1 MSARRDVLGGGRLVA
16 LAALLLLAMS
26 ALILALEGAGEPGL
40 RMWIRATARTS
51 LVLFGA
57 AFTASSLRSL
67 WPTPV
72 TGWLLRQRRYVGLSF
87 AFSHGLHLVAI
98 LWLRSQLGPAFE
110 IDPVTIVVGGG
121 AYVMIALLAATS
133 SDRAVAWLGRRRWRM
148 LHRVGVYWIWIIF
161 ANSYTARAV
170 MAIARGSES
179 LSHVPVALF
188 VWTLLGLRI
197 AAWRRE
203 RRRAGAGDA
212 TAQLREPRT
221 GATPT

>member
-1 MSARRDVLGGGRLVA
+1 MSARRDAIGGGRLILLA
-16 LAALLLLAMS
+16 AALLVAMS
-26 ALILALEGAGEPGL
+26 ALILGIEGTGEPGL

-51 LVLFGA
+51 LALFGA
-57 AFTASSLRSL
+57 AFVASSLRSL
-67 WPTPV
+67 WPTPI

-87 AFSHGLHLVAI
+87 AFSHALHLVAI

-110 IDPVTIVVGGG
+110 IDLVTIVFGGG
-121 AYVMIALLAATS
+121 AYVMIALLASTS
-133 SDRAVAWLGRRRWRM
+133 NDRAVAWLGRSRWRM
-148 LHRVGVYWIWIIF
+148 LHKVGVYWIWIIF

-179 LSHVPVALF
+179 LAYVPVAIF
-188 VWTLLGLRI
+188 IWTLLGLRI

-203 RRRAGAGDA
+203 RRRVRTGAA
-212 TAQLREPRT
+212 SAQLREPRA